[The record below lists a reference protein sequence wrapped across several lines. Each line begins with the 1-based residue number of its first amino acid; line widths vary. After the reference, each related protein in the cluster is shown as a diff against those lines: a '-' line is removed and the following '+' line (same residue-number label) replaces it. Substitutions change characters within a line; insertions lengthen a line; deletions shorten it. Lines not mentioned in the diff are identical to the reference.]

1 MLNENDL
8 QTLENAAVDILRV
21 VERYRIG
28 EEVAQENRNLLYFV
42 KQSPTKP
49 ADLPPGQNKTPPQ
62 DEGFDGE
69 NQTNLLH
76 FSSKEIQK
84 MPKEFKKDFRL
95 KGGISAH
102 VRKKAN
108 GSYEI
113 RYRRNGYNISVTSKV
128 LEQAKERFLLKL
140 ALTPEQLSATISFK
154 DFALKWI
161 ETVKKPTTKEKTWK
175 EYVRLCETSIF
186 PRFGNYIVRE
196 IRPLHIQQL
205 LNDLLEKGT
214 PRTAEATYI
223 LLKPLFEF
231 AVAEDLISKSP
242 MTLIRKPI
250 FETNHATALTV
261 KEEKE
266 FVERCLQSG
275 LPCARAFIVI
285 LYTGLRRSELASAE
299 ISDRWITVTS
309 AKTKKGLRPKK
320 RRIPIS
326 PLLRK
331 YLPFVFPE
339 DLKTDISFLT
349 HKFPEFAP
357 KHHLHEL
364 RHTFITRCQECGIS
378 RELTSLW
385 AGHKADNTMTSN
397 VYTHF
402 SDEYQLKE
410 IEKFTY

>member
-1 MLNENDL
+1 
-8 QTLENAAVDILRV
+8 
-21 VERYRIG
+21 
-28 EEVAQENRNLLYFV
+28 
-42 KQSPTKP
+42 
-49 ADLPPGQNKTPPQ
+49 
-62 DEGFDGE
+62 
-69 NQTNLLH
+69 
-76 FSSKEIQK
+76 

-402 SDEYQLKE
+402 SDEHQLKE

>member
-1 MLNENDL
+1 MIEKDDL
-8 QTLENAAVDILRV
+8 QTLERAAVEILRV
-21 VERYRIG
+21 VERYRLG

-214 PRTAEATYI
+214 SRTAEATYI

>member
-1 MLNENDL
+1 MNDL
-8 QTLENAAVDILRV
+8 ERKVIETVLDMLHGLLGRSDASEDFRPILQLFPGGKV
-21 VERYRIG
+21 TE
-28 EEVAQENRNLLYFV
+28 A
-42 KQSPTKP
+42 

-402 SDEYQLKE
+402 SDEHQLKE